1 MAFAAY
7 LDAVQKIYIAF
18 YQRPAD
24 PAGLRYWAQR
34 MDTAGGD
41 QAAVIDAFAT
51 SPEAV
56 ALYGPIDA
64 NTIGTVV
71 DAIYLALYN
80 RAPDADGKKFYV
92 DGFNAGTF
100 TPGTI
105 ALNILNGASNDD
117 AVAIANKLV
126 VANQFTQQVDGR
138 ALTDPDFGIGSSSS
152 FNVTYSGDA
161 DAVAARDILKAVTSS
176 PATVL
181 NAGEVTEVLKQKIAD
196 PTDPIQGESGGKTFT
211 LTENV
216 DAGAAFTGG
225 AGNDLFIATDKLVGN
240 ASVQT
245 WTAAD
250 QIDGGAGTN
259 TFQVTSG
266 VNAIANPA
274 GATVKNIQI
283 MKVVAANVGV
293 NLNTTDFGL
302 TSLTVNSSGDGSV
315 GTVSKNTFDVTAAA
329 TTDITWTAVEQGDT
343 QVAIVGGNNVTV
355 TATKVATSALPPAT
369 DGVSVTD
376 AAGDVVISS
385 TGAAYVADTNANLG
399 DIAVDGGKTISVTQ
413 VATSD
418 ASKAAKDTDAGTVT
432 QGDVTI
438 IAGDDTTSI
447 TVKQD
452 ADVNAR
458 DYSAGKTAVL
468 GQATVTFS
476 ALDAGASVA
485 VAGLTFKAGDESL
498 SAEEVAAA
506 FANLSADAIL
516 PIGGASGD
524 TQGSANHKKGV
535 FTGSINGYTTGAAS
549 GDKVVFTADVAAN
562 ASAND
567 VAAALTATITGGAT
581 AVGKTAGVE
590 GDDAATGRM
599 GITTGQV
606 AITGSASLET
616 VTVDGYGYNLLGV
629 AADGITG
636 TTNTAL
642 ATLNLANGTDFDVES
657 AATTLALNANNV
669 QGTVDIQSGTTTLN
683 AEVKGNTGAAATKLD
698 SVTVKTLSIT
708 GDGRVSGD
716 AGLVAV
722 ETIDTTG
729 FTGTANF
736 KINGEQTAYTGGAGV
751 DYVTVTATSGSK
763 IVSQALGAG
772 NDTLNLGD
780 LTGGNILAL
789 ATGVVF
795 DGGADTDT
803 VILSAAAAEAVSLTK
818 TDATTFLAHITNFE
832 NVQIDALGADQTV
845 NLGNLGYS
853 TATVLGGAH
862 TLTLRDAVDGT
873 AVTLRDDD
881 IGGIEVR
888 VKGATSTKLAAGVSL
903 EIADT
908 GDIDAGTFT
917 ANNVDTIT
925 LVATDTNV
933 TATNPVNADH
943 EVELAADQATS
954 VVVNGNADSLHL
966 VLDAS
971 TKALTEIDATD
982 FAGGL
987 TVNLGNGTD
996 LDEPNPNAAIAGQ
1009 AVTVYGGK
1017 GDDTLLASNDEA
1029 DELFGGAGDDIL
1041 IAGANSSVL
1050 QGGAGNDLYVVN
1062 TVGNIANTTAG
1073 TGTQATLTLSENGI
1087 LALISSGDKL
1097 TFTFDGDDYT
1107 LTFVGTIAGA
1117 DDLTAALAG
1126 ATAVADG
1133 APLGADKVTAKSAS
1147 ADKIVLQS
1155 SNGKPL
1161 AGGEFINDPGGSAT
1175 NYRFAGSTPYD
1186 ASTETIT
1193 EITFSTILGFGTGAD
1208 LLQLVSD
1215 VVGGTGLE
1223 AVTAFDKVQT
1233 GISQADGK
1241 LMANITAAIVAAD
1254 KGTAA
1259 WFSYQGSSYVVIDN
1273 DDTDVFEDGVGEIFS
1288 NGKDVVIKLAGV
1300 DLTNASFN
1308 GEFGTIAL

>member
-64 NTIGTVV
+64 STIGTVV

-138 ALTDPDFGIGSSSS
+138 ALTDPDFGIGSSFN
-152 FNVTYSGDA
+152 FNVTYAGDA

-196 PTDPIQGESGGKTFT
+196 PTDPIQGESGGKTFM

-225 AGNDLFIATDKLVGN
+225 AGNDLFIATDKLVGA
-240 ASVQT
+240 ASVPT

-266 VNAIANPA
+266 ADDIANPA

-283 MKVVAANVGV
+283 MKVVAADVSV
-293 NLNTTDFGL
+293 DLNTTDFGL
-302 TSLTVNSSGDGSV
+302 TSLTVNSSGDGSEGSV
-315 GTVSKNTFDVTAAA
+315 ATEIFAVTAAA
-329 TTDITWTAVEQGDT
+329 TTDITWTAVEQGGT
-343 QVAIVGGNNVTV
+343 EVEIVGGNNVTV
-355 TATKVATSALPPAT
+355 TATKASDPAAAG
-369 DGVSVTD
+369 GVSVTD

-385 TGAAYVADTNANLG
+385 TGAAYVAGTPSAPSAPANLG

-418 ASKAAKDTDAGTVT
+418 ASKAAKDTGAVGAKVT

-438 IAGDDTTSI
+438 TAGDDTTSI

-452 ADVNAR
+452 ADVDAR
-458 DYSAGKTAVL
+458 DYSAGKTAVF

-476 ALDAGASVA
+476 ALDANDSIT
-485 VAGLTFKAGDESL
+485 VAGLTFTAGAESL

-506 FANLSADAIL
+506 FANLSADAIE
-516 PIGGASGD
+516 PTDSAGDDADGD

-535 FTGSINGYTTGAAS
+535 FTGSIDGYTTGAAS
-549 GDKVVFTADVAAN
+549 GDKVVFTAKVAADAN
-562 ASAND
+562 AAA
-567 VAAALTATITGGAT
+567 VAAALTITPGATSTAT
-581 AVGKTAGVE
+581 AVGKTAGVA
-590 GDDAATGRM
+590 GVNAATGRM
-599 GITTGQV
+599 GIDTGEV

-616 VTVDGYGYNLLGV
+616 VTVDGYGAG

-683 AEVKGNTGAAATKLD
+683 AEVKGNTATGAFDTDLA

-708 GDGRVSGD
+708 GDGKVSGNV

-729 FTGTANF
+729 FTGTATF
-736 KINGEQTAYTGGAGV
+736 EINGEQTAYTGGAGV
-751 DYVTVTATSGSK
+751 DNVEVTATSGSK

-772 NDTLNLGD
+772 NDTLDLGE

-795 DGGADTDT
+795 DGGEGTSDT
-803 VILSAAAAEAVSLTK
+803 VIMSAAAAEAVSLSK
-818 TDATTFLAHITNFE
+818 NDATTFLAHITNFE
-832 NVQIDALGADQTV
+832 NVQIDALGANQTV

-853 TATVLGGAH
+853 TATVLGGAGN

-888 VKGATSTKLAAGVSL
+888 VKGATATKLAAGVSL

-908 GDIDAGTFT
+908 GNINAGLFT

-933 TATNPVNADH
+933 TATNPVDAEH
-943 EVELAADQATS
+943 AVELAAVQATS
-954 VVVNGNADSLHL
+954 VVVNGNALSLDL
-966 VLDAS
+966 VLDAAMD
-971 TKALTEIDATD
+971 ALTEIDATD

-987 TVNLGNGTD
+987 TVNLGVDTTTPADLTD
-996 LDEPNPNAAIAGQ
+996 PNAAIATE

-1017 GDDTLLASNDEA
+1017 GDDVLRASNTKA
-1029 DELFGGAGDDIL
+1029 DELFGGAGDDTL

-1050 QGGAGNDLYVVN
+1050 QGGAGNDLYFANV
-1062 TVGNIANTTAG
+1062 VGNKAFDADGDAYDG
-1073 TGTQATLTLSENGI
+1073 TGSQVLTS
-1087 LALISSGDKL
+1087 
-1097 TFTFDGDDYT
+1097 
-1107 LTFVGTIAGA
+1107 
-1117 DDLTAALAG
+1117 
-1126 ATAVADG
+1126 
-1133 APLGADKVTAKSAS
+1133 
-1147 ADKIVLQS
+1147 
-1155 SNGKPL
+1155 
-1161 AGGEFINDPGGSAT
+1161 
-1175 NYRFAGSTPYD
+1175 
-1186 ASTETIT
+1186 
-1193 EITFSTILGFGTGAD
+1193 ITFSTILGFGTGAD
-1208 LLQLVSD
+1208 LLQLFSNVD
-1215 VVGGTGLE
+1215 ADGTLAE
-1223 AVTAFDKVQT
+1223 VTAFDKVQT

-1241 LMANITAAIVAAD
+1241 LMANITAAIKAA
-1254 KGTAA
+1254 GNGAA
-1259 WFSYQGSSYVVIDN
+1259 VWFSYQGSSYVVIDN
-1273 DDTDVFEDGVGEIFS
+1273 ANDAGDEGTADEIFAD
-1288 NGKDVVIKLAGV
+1288 GTDVVIKLAGV

-1308 GEFGTIAL
+1308 SDFGTIAL